1 MPMPEVSGKRIL
13 PNSFGKLA
21 LNSSR
26 NFLLA
31 FGAGFEL
38 DAGVDV
44 FGVLAED
51 HHVDFSGFLTGEG
64 TPLNQR
70 TGRRQT

>member
-1 MPMPEVSGKRIL
+1 M
-13 PNSFGKLA
+13 
-21 LNSSR
+21 
-26 NFLLA
+26 NFLPAADAVL
-31 FGAGFEL
+31 EL

-44 FGVLAED
+44 FAVLAED
-51 HHVDFSGFLTGEG
+51 HHVDLTRALTGLG